1 MNRNTYIRAGL
12 AALSAAPA
20 VYSTAQTAAR
30 PNIIMILVDDM
41 GFSDS
46 SPYGAT
52 DLHTP
57 NLDRL
62 AQEGIRFRQF
72 YNNAI
77 SAPTRASVITGQYQH
92 RAGIGYFDVDLGDP
106 AYQGYLNQSS
116 LTFGEVL
123 QQAGYSTFV
132 SGKWNVGQKRE
143 YWPRQRGFDRAF
155 GFLYARNPYF
165 NDGRKAEGDSNVL
178 GRGLVQELWLDNE
191 PYESPEGK
199 YLTDDITDHALQ
211 FIDDQ
216 QHETKGKK
224 PFFLYLPF
232 NAPHAPL
239 HALPEDI
246 ARYEGVYAIGWD
258 SLRQRRFDNAK
269 SLGLIKA
276 NTRLAPHD
284 DGIQRWGELTY
295 YEKLYWQ
302 KREEVFAA
310 MIDRVDQSIGR
321 LLAKLK
327 ELGQDE
333 NTLIVFCSDNGA
345 QGGSRLRDEGSDGP
359 IGAPGTY
366 YIPLGHWSQA
376 GNSPLREYKA
386 RPYEGGIS
394 SPFIAWYPGK
404 IKGGQIVDGI
414 GHIIDLAPT
423 FYELAGAKYPKKYKG
438 VKTYALPGKSLLP
451 VLTGQ
456 CDVVDRGAP
465 LFWEWAGNRA
475 VRDGKWKLVS
485 IYPEKRTEL
494 YDIEADRGETTDVS
508 SQHPDIVTRL
518 LQQWEQW
525 AAQNDV
531 KDFEQFS
538 ELTRKNRQAILSR
551 K

>member
-1 MNRNTYIRAGL
+1 MKKSTFFQAGL
-12 AALSAAPA
+12 ATLSVAP
-20 VYSTAQTAAR
+20 VVSSQAQKTSQ
-30 PNIIMILVDDM
+30 PNIIMIMVDDM

-77 SAPTRASVITGQYQH
+77 SAPTRASLITGQYQH
-92 RAGIGYFDVDLGDP
+92 RAGIGYFDINLGDP
-106 AYQGYLNQSS
+106 AYQGYLNQAS

-123 QQAGYSTFV
+123 QQAGYSTFI
-132 SGKWNVGQKRE
+132 SGKWNVGQQRE
-143 YWPRQRGFDRAF
+143 HWPRQRGFDHAF
-155 GFLYARNPYF
+155 GFVYARNPYF
-165 NDGRKAEGDSNVL
+165 NDGSKSKDDS
-178 GRGLVQELWLDNE
+178 GRGLVQELWLDDK
-191 PYESPEGK
+191 PYESPQGR
-199 YLTDDITDHALQ
+199 YLTDEITDHALK
-211 FIDDQ
+211 FIGEQ
-216 QHETKGKK
+216 QREFKGKK

-246 ARYEGVYAIGWD
+246 ARYEGRYALGWD
-258 SLRQRRFDNAK
+258 SLRQCRFNNAK
-269 SLGLIKA
+269 ALGLIA
-276 NTRLAPHD
+276 PNTKLAPHD
-284 DGIQRWGELTY
+284 DGIQYWSNLTY

-310 MIDRVDQSIGR
+310 MIDHVDQSIGR

-327 ELGQDE
+327 ELGQEE
-333 NTLIVFCSDNGA
+333 NTLIVFISDNGA
-345 QGGSRLRDEGSDGP
+345 QGGSVLRDEGSNGP
-359 IGAPGTY
+359 IGAAGTY

-414 GHIIDLAPT
+414 GHIIDIAPT
-423 FYELAGAKYPKKYKG
+423 FYEFARAKYPTIYKG
-438 VKTYALPGKSLLP
+438 VKTHPLPGKSLVP
-451 VLTGQ
+451 VLTGKN
-456 CDVVDRGAP
+456 DVVNRKEP
-465 LFWEWAGNRA
+465 LLWEWAGNKA

-485 IYPEKRTEL
+485 IYPENRIEL
-494 YDIEADRGETTDVS
+494 YDIESDRGETTDIAAL
-508 SQHPDIVTRL
+508 HPDVVTNML
-518 LQQWEQW
+518 EQW
-525 AAQNDV
+525 NLWAVKNDV
-531 KDFEQFS
+531 KNFDQFS
-538 ELTRKNRQAILSR
+538 ELTKSNRKAILSR

>member
-1 MNRNTYIRAGL
+1 MNNIKYLPAGL
-12 AALSAAPA
+12 AALSVAPA
-20 VYSTAQTAAR
+20 LQASAQKASR
-30 PNIIMILVDDM
+30 PNIIMIMVDDM

-57 NLDRL
+57 NLDKL

-77 SAPTRASVITGQYQH
+77 SAPTRASLITGQYQH
-92 RAGIGYFDVDLGDP
+92 RAGIGYFDINLGDP

-123 QQAGYSTFV
+123 QQAGYSTLI
-132 SGKWNVGQKRE
+132 SGKWNVGQQRE
-143 YWPRQRGFDRAF
+143 HWPRQRGFDRAF

-165 NDGRKAEGDSNVL
+165 NDGSKGEPGSSAL

-191 PYESPEGK
+191 PYESPRGK
-199 YLTDDITDHALQ
+199 YLTDEITDHALQ

-216 QHETKGKK
+216 QQQFQGRK

-246 ARYEGVYAIGWD
+246 ARYEGQYAIGWD
-258 SLRQRRFDNAK
+258 SLRQKRFEGTKA
-269 SLGLIKA
+269 LGLIA
-276 NTRLAPHD
+276 DGTRLAPHD
-284 DGIQRWGELTY
+284 DGIQRWNELTY

-327 ELGQDE
+327 ELGQYD

-345 QGGSRLRDEGSDGP
+345 QGGTRLRDEGSDGP

-394 SPFIAWYPGK
+394 SPFIAWYPSK
-404 IKGGQIVDGI
+404 IKAGQIVDGI
-414 GHIIDLAPT
+414 GHVIDLAPT
-423 FYELAGAKYPKKYKG
+423 FYELAKAKYPSKYKG
-438 VKTYALPGKSLLP
+438 VKTHPLPGRSLVP
-451 VLTGQ
+451 VLTGKQ
-456 CDVVDRGAP
+456 TVVERGEP

-475 VRDGKWKLVS
+475 VREGKWKLVS
-485 IYPEKRTEL
+485 IYPENRTEL
-494 YDIEADRGETTDVS
+494 YDIENDRGETTDVAAD
-508 SQHPDIVTRL
+508 HPDIVEH
-518 LQQWEQW
+518 LQQQW
-525 AAQNDV
+525 KLWATQNDV
-531 KDFEQFS
+531 KNFDQFK
-538 ELTRKNRQAILSR
+538 ELTSKNRQAILSR